1 MIGPVVAGDSTA
13 KISIC
18 IIGGP
23 LRRVDDVVL
32 ASMLAIQKIC
42 DLEELNS
49 TIRRHSSGTYI
60 VYGVAVKLFEPTR
73 WIAHGDNAIW
83 DYVGQV
89 EAETLFVQ
97 TTAIST
103 DQFAE

>member
-13 KISIC
+13 KISIG

-42 DLEELNS
+42 DLEEFNS
-49 TIRRHSSGTYI
+49 TVRQQSVGTYI
-60 VYGVAVKLFEPTR
+60 IYGVAVELFEPTR
-73 WIAHGDNAIW
+73 WIAHGNDAIW